1 MGVEVLEEGAPIYK
15 PHEECIW
22 ASGSPH
28 PGCLEGALC
37 STAASSC
44 WQSVL
49 LSSLLNSLFFLFCFY
64 ITFSLLS
71 QIALG
76 HPFWKDLIWT
86 WGSHGTS
93 HLVCVCVRC
102 SNFTCSSLLVSLVCL
117 AFDILG
123 NIFHVPPY
131 DSSEE
136 GSADVNILILD
147 KNPRSFTE
155 DK

>member
-1 MGVEVLEEGAPIYK
+1 MGQWQPPPWVSGGSAMFSAARCQP
-15 PHEECIW
+15 W
-22 ASGSPH
+22 A
-28 PGCLEGALC
+28 
-37 STAASSC
+37 TAASSC

-49 LSSLLNSLFFLFCFY
+49 LNSLLNSLFFLFCFY
-64 ITFSLLS
+64 ITYYLLS

-93 HLVCVCVRC
+93 HLLCVCVCVRC